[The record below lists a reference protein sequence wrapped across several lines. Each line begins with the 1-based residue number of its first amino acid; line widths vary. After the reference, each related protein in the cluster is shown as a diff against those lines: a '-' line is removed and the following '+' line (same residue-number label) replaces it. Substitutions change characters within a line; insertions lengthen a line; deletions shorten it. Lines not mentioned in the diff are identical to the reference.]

1 MVSPVIIPNANPFEP
16 GGIDNTI
23 TTYPYLRTIDF
34 QVLNI
39 DQATD
44 DLELIILPH

>member
-1 MVSPVIIPNANPFEP
+1 MVSPVIIADANPFEP

-23 TTYPYLRTIDF
+23 TYFPYLRTMDY